1 MTSYGVIGKNPS
13 KYMFHV
19 QSLLPKA
26 YVGTGTS
33 GADIDR
39 LRKGGYAGLALVFL
53 PGLWTDGTHTFVI
66 EEAPDSGSNSPGTY
80 TTVVAADVMP
90 SPEVGV
96 YGTAATFLPFN
107 AASTVVQRI
116 DYIGR
121 QRWVRVRS
129 VEAGVTTG
137 AVYAVD
143 GILSAPNIFP
153 AT

>member
-1 MTSYGVIGKNPS
+1 MSFYGVTGKNPS
-13 KYMFHV
+13 KYSFHV

-26 YVGTGTS
+26 YTASTNGGN
-33 GADIDR
+33 IDR
-39 LRKGGYAGLALVFL
+39 LRNGGYGALSLVFL
-53 PGLWTDGTHTFVI
+53 PGLWTDGTHVFTI
-66 EEAPDSGSNSPGTY
+66 QEADDRGSNTPGTY
-80 TTVVAADVMP
+80 GTVAAADLMP

-121 QRWVRVRS
+121 KRWVRVIS
-129 VEAGVTTG
+129 TEAGTTTG

-143 GILSAPNIFP
+143 GILAAPNIFP
-153 AT
+153 AA